1 MIINVHRYRFLIILI
16 FILLLALTIYIWR
29 LDVDGY
35 EDSLQIE
42 LEKNILCGEYLE
54 WEEVNKLFPKKA
66 YTDLIDLETGM
77 RFRVQRRGGTYHAD
91 VQPLTAE
98 DTATMKAVYNGEWT
112 WKRRAVIV
120 QLDSGQKIAASMNGM
135 PHGLGNIVGNDFN
148 GHFCLHF
155 KGSKTHCS
163 SKVDTAHQLMIWKS
177 AGRVEEEL
185 KLLEPRQ
192 AIEVLLAA
200 LDQGEINISGQL
212 MDFDKNNSLLLLNL
226 ANIKKIGPYRIDSIK
241 EDAFSVDLRVI
252 FKDEDKEY
260 SKKLNIST
268 VKRDSGW
275 KVSPK
280 SLSSLLDRN
289 NLSESGE
296 AEHSVFEEDLEMEV
310 FAD

>member
-1 MIINVHRYRFLIILI
+1 MIIDVHKYRFLIIFL
-16 FILLLALTIYIWR
+16 FVLLLALTVWIWFFDR
-29 LDVDGY
+29 QEESPQL
-35 EDSLQIE
+35 E
-42 LEKNILCGEYLE
+42 LEENCLCGEYLA
-54 WEEVNKLFPKKA
+54 WEEANKLFPKKA
-66 YTDLIDLETGM
+66 NAQLIDFETGM

-120 QLDSGQKIAASMNGM
+120 QLDSGQIIAASMNGM
-135 PHGLGNIVGNDFN
+135 PHGLGNIKGNDFN

-155 KGSKTHCS
+155 KDSKTHCS
-163 SKVDTAHQLMIWKS
+163 GKVDAAHQLMIWKS
-177 AGRVEEEL
+177 AGIVEEQL

-192 AIEVLLAA
+192 TIEVLLSA

-212 MDFDKNNSLLLLNL
+212 IDFGKNNSLLLLDL
-226 ANIKKIGPYRIDSIK
+226 ANIKKIRPYRIDSIK
-241 EDAFSVDLRVI
+241 EDTFSVDVRVV

-260 SKKLNIST
+260 SKMLKICT

-275 KVSPK
+275 KVLPDSI
-280 SLSSLLDRN
+280 SSLLDIN

-296 AEHSVFEEDLEMEV
+296 AEHNVFEEDLETEV